1 MGIMAKV
8 IRTDV
13 ATPYSKCLK
22 CGVGTRSHVL
32 EPAQYDEFT
41 EEVITEESDDFAKE
55 QWEEVETITKYALS
69 DSAVVMCHKCWLK
82 SKEVMSET
90 LDKFYDSWMKSPQK
104 SLRRIMSFTSAVKY
118 YNYERSFSPSE
129 SIKVAELR
137 KAAKMVV
144 KGEIGEE
151 E

>member
-1 MGIMAKV
+1 
-8 IRTDV
+8 
-13 ATPYSKCLK
+13 
-22 CGVGTRSHVL
+22 
-32 EPAQYDEFT
+32 
-41 EEVITEESDDFAKE
+41 
-55 QWEEVETITKYALS
+55 
-69 DSAVVMCHKCWLK
+69 
-82 SKEVMSET
+82 MSET

>member
-1 MGIMAKV
+1 MTA
-8 IRTDV
+8 
-13 ATPYSKCLK
+13 
-22 CGVGTRSHVL
+22 
-32 EPAQYDEFT
+32 
-41 EEVITEESDDFAKE
+41 
-55 QWEEVETITKYALS
+55 
-69 DSAVVMCHKCWLK
+69 
-82 SKEVMSET
+82 T
-90 LDKFYDSWMKSPQK
+90 LDTFYDTWIKSPQ
-104 SLRRIMSFTSAVKY
+104 SNLRRIMSFTSAVKY